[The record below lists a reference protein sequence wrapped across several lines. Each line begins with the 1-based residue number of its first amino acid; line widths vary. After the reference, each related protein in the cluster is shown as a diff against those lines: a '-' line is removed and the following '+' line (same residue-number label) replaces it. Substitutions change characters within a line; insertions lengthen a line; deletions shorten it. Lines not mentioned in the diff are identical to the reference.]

1 MTAAVIAI
9 SVIAFIILLIVLLLT
24 AYVKIELEYDSEPF
38 VKVKYLLF
46 SRILMPETKQSIRR
60 KKRKEKKEKKKQEK
74 AEKKRRK
81 ELRGQHLNSEKKSA
95 KNPEKK
101 AAKNSDN
108 IKSSQKA
115 APPQKAQ
122 QVSKGDGAK
131 NAQTEKKSDK
141 RTNVKTADKAIPKKG
156 KPKPDL
162 NMIINCVK
170 AAKPHVK
177 KLFKKIRIYDVFAEI
192 VVGGTDAANTA
203 LSYGVHCAAING
215 FIAFLKNNVS
225 FTAKKIDIK
234 ADFELEKTDYY
245 IYGKVKVRLSTLL
258 SCLIWG
264 YSAVQGAMNNDTPQ
278 GQPQSKGTAKKAA

>member
-1 MTAAVIAI
+1 MTAAVIII
-9 SVIAFIILLIVLLLT
+9 SVIAFLILLVIFLLT
-24 AYVKIELEYDSEPF
+24 AYVKLELEYDSEPF
-38 VKVKYLLF
+38 VKVKYLIF

-60 KKRKEKKEKKKQEK
+60 KKRKEKKEKKNREK

-81 ELRGQHLNSEKKSA
+81 DLRGQHLNSEKKSG
-95 KNPEKK
+95 KNPQKQ

-108 IKSSQKA
+108 IKSAQKA

-122 QVSKGDGAK
+122 QVPKGDGAK
-131 NAQTEKKSDK
+131 NVGA
-141 RTNVKTADKAIPKKG
+141 KTAADKSKNVNISDKAIPKKG

-162 NMIINCVK
+162 DMIINCVN

-192 VVGGTDAANTA
+192 VVGGDDAAKTA
-203 LSYGVHCAAING
+203 LSYGTHCAAING

-264 YSAVQGAMNNDTPQ
+264 YFAVQKATDSDTPKQ
-278 GQPQSKGTAKKAA
+278 KQSNKTANKAA